1 MKKIINFIKDTK
13 FKIIIYDNL
22 INIVNYKDII
32 IFEDNK
38 IVINCNNFNI
48 SIKGNDLIIN
58 KVYDNE
64 LLIKGNILNIE
75 FR

>member
-1 MKKIINFIKDTK
+1 MKKILNYIKDTK

-58 KVYDNE
+58 NVYDNE